1 MYHNEIESVDKNWYE
16 TDIIMLQLQYNCK
29 HTTVFDAIICI
40 ESLKEVKDIRD
51 SQNVSENTENL

>member
-1 MYHNEIESVDKNWYE
+1 MSQSKTERGDKHHSSD
-16 TDIIMLQLQYNCK
+16 DISMLQLQYNCK
-29 HTTVFDAIICI
+29 HCTVFYAIICI

>member
-1 MYHNEIESVDKNWYE
+1 
-16 TDIIMLQLQYNCK
+16 MLQLQYNCK
-29 HTTVFDAIICI
+29 HTTVFCAIICI

>member
-1 MYHNEIESVDKNWYE
+1 M
-16 TDIIMLQLQYNCK
+16 IMLQLQYNCK

>member
-1 MYHNEIESVDKNWYE
+1 MYHNEIERVDKNWYE
-16 TDIIMLQLQYNCK
+16 TDISMLQLQYNCK

-40 ESLKEVKDIRD
+40 ESLKEVKTLSD